1 MLSAKDIKHTAA
13 EIGFDLCGIAPCRRL
28 EETERRFRDWL
39 AAGRQADLHY
49 LERNLDKRFD
59 PRRLVEGAQSVAVC
73 AVNYKNAFSLGYAD
87 EWPAKIASYALN
99 RDYHRT
105 LKEMLRTLLLR
116 LRERY
121 PALQGRAFTD
131 SAGSVASPCSSRR
144 SSAASSCWARWSS
157 PNRAT
162 ATTNPS
168 PNPAAAVAGPVWSIV
183 RQGPYAGSARSM
195 PAAVSRAIPSR
206 MPPVSLPAVCT
217 AGSSAAT
224 AARAVVRTTSAHR
237 WHRTPPS
244 ARRSIR
250 WHLTASGGCA

>member
-1 MLSAKDIKHTAA
+1 MLSAKEIKETAA

-131 SAGSVASPCSSRR
+131 SAPLVEKRQIG
-144 SSAASSCWARWSS
+144 
-157 PNRAT
+157 RAH
-162 ATTNPS
+162 
-168 PNPAAAVAGPVWSIV
+168 V
-183 RQGPYAGSARSM
+183 
-195 PAAVSRAIPSR
+195 
-206 MPPVSLPAVCT
+206 
-217 AGSSAAT
+217 
-224 AARAVVRTTSAHR
+224 
-237 WHRTPPS
+237 
-244 ARRSIR
+244 
-250 WHLTASGGCA
+250 